1 MKKKE
6 IFQGFALFLLIIFLF
21 DTILHFFIL
30 PWNQLTFVWISWK
43 GDIDFMTMG
52 VINIFAR
59 LLIYGLMLFS
69 LRRFVKVS
77 IPSLLLV
84 IIPTVYLMIDSWWVF
99 ENYLFLYGYWSS
111 LLLVI
116 GLIIWAV
123 VKKVYHPRMLM
134 MIAGLSLVLGM
145 LIGLVYVDIM
155 GWNWPYEFVYS
166 FFQRLVYESLFIFLV
181 YLGNLLYQTKE

>member
-43 GDIDFMTMG
+43 GGIDFMTMG

>member
-69 LRRFVKVS
+69 LPRFVKVS

>member
-69 LRRFVKVS
+69 LPRFVKVS

-134 MIAGLSLVLGM
+134 IIAGLSLVLGM

>member
-69 LRRFVKVS
+69 LPRFVKVS

-123 VKKVYHPRMLM
+123 VKKVYHPRMMM

>member
-30 PWNQLTFVWISWK
+30 PWNQLNFVWISWK

-69 LRRFVKVS
+69 LPRFVKVS

-145 LIGLVYVDIM
+145 FIGLVYVDIM

>member
-69 LRRFVKVS
+69 LPRFVKVS

-123 VKKVYHPRMLM
+123 VKKV
-134 MIAGLSLVLGM
+134 
-145 LIGLVYVDIM
+145 
-155 GWNWPYEFVYS
+155 
-166 FFQRLVYESLFIFLV
+166 
-181 YLGNLLYQTKE
+181 

>member
-181 YLGNLLYQTKE
+181 YLGNLLHQTKE

>member
-30 PWNQLTFVWISWK
+30 PWNQLNFVWISWK

-69 LRRFVKVS
+69 LPRFVKVS